1 MENRRFIL
9 ASASPRRSE
18 ILKNAGFDFDVIV
31 SDVDETLPE
40 EITAHEAVLL
50 LSKIKAESVSK
61 NNPDCVV
68 LGCDTV
74 VCLSGKILGKPK
86 TADDAFKMLSQLS
99 GKTHTVYTGVTV
111 TDGKKTE
118 SFLSETEVEFYPLSK
133 ETIAS
138 YIATGEPMDKAGAY
152 GIQGFGSVLVKRIR
166 GDYFS
171 VMGLA
176 VNESARVLSK
186 FGVKGKVEL

>member
-9 ASASPRRSE
+9 ASASPRRAE

-31 SDVDETLPE
+31 SDADESLPDK
-40 EITAHEAVLL
+40 IPADEAVLL
-50 LSKIKAESVSK
+50 LSKIKAESVCK
-61 NNPDCVV
+61 NNLGSVV

-74 VCLSGKILGKPK
+74 VSLDGNILGKPK
-86 TADDAFKMLSQLS
+86 DEAEAFEMLRTLS
-99 GKTHTVYTGVTV
+99 GKVHKVFTGVTI
-111 TDGKKTE
+111 TDTEKTV
-118 SFLSETEVEFYPLSK
+118 SFVSKTKVAFYPLSD
-133 ETIAS
+133 ETIHS

-152 GIQGFGSVLVKRIR
+152 GIQGFGGVLVRNID

-176 VNESARVLSK
+176 INESARVLSE
-186 FGVKGKVEL
+186 FGIKGKVEL